1 MSINWRVSAITA
13 GGAFLLSMLVG
24 VIGGVGFGAMLL
36 RALLFG
42 LLFGAASIGLTIAI
56 GRFLPE
62 LMGAIGSETSTGGS
76 GSVDI
81 VVDDDATA
89 DIYRAAENDSGD
101 QQGDEPPGDP
111 DSGDESGAADSSA
124 SGELDSGSLAEDQDI
139 IVDEEAVDVEEV
151 EDAEDV
157 EEADGSDTTGLP
169 DLDSF
174 SGSFTDGPTEPEE
187 LETSSLDSRE
197 DPAVLARAIQT
208 VLKRQE

>member
-1 MSINWRVSAITA
+1 M
-13 GGAFLLSMLVG
+13 SMLVG

-56 GRFLPE
+56 ARFLPE
-62 LMGAIGSETSTGGS
+62 LMGSIGSETSTGGS

-89 DIYRAAENDSGD
+89 DIYRVAENDSGD
-101 QQGDEPPGDP
+101 EQGDEPLGDP

-157 EEADGSDTTGLP
+157 EEADGSDTNGLP
-169 DLDSF
+169 DLDGF
-174 SGSFTDGPTEPEE
+174 SGSFTDGPTEHEE